1 LLLVISLS
9 GSFPCQDFQ
18 NQYGNSLKS
27 ELKNTGDSRSIRLEG
42 VRTHNL
48 KGIDV
53 EFPIGKMTVVTGVSG
68 SGKSSLVFD
77 TLYSE
82 SYRRYV
88 ESLSSFARQ
97 YLKALPKPQVD
108 TVRNLPAAIAV
119 KQSRSG
125 ATSRSTV
132 GTLTEIN
139 DLLRVLFV
147 HLSRILCR
155 NCGRVV
161 EPESPSTIVRKCR
174 DEFGAGQTVIV
185 AAPLKRWEN
194 VKSKELRAQLE
205 AQGFTR
211 LVDPAAV
218 SVIRIADFKE
228 TKSKGIVDMA
238 VVIDRMEIKRD
249 AADPRLYDAARLALR
264 VGRGTASVFAGD
276 VRLDFTDGLDC
287 CGVSY
292 AQPTLALLSF
302 NHPLGACGTCQG
314 FGFASEID
322 WEKVIPD
329 ADSSLAGKGIACW
342 NFGMHDGV
350 YDLALQGAKLAKLN
364 VAKKPFSEYSRAEM
378 EWLKTGKAPAELGG
392 KNSSYHGIQGYFRWL
407 DSKRYKPHYRIH
419 AARYRKYVICPAC
432 NGARLKP
439 GGLSCRIDGRN
450 IADVQ
455 ALPVDEFA
463 NWLGELRTSAGKQGF
478 LDPGRRTRVE
488 RGMTGLVEAFDEAEA
503 RVGYLQRIG
512 VGYLT
517 FDRPSRTLSG
527 GELQRINMARCL
539 GSALTE
545 TLFCLDEPSV
555 GLHARD
561 SRRLLEIMRE
571 MRDQGNTVV
580 VVEHE
585 RTVIDGADHLIEI
598 GPKAGHEGGNVTH
611 AGMPR
616 GEVRR
621 EAKSDG
627 SVVSKWLESG
637 AKFIELTGARTNNLK
652 NIDVMIPA
660 GALTAVCGV
669 SGSGKTSLIQNT
681 FYPMVA
687 RALGQEVSVVGGERC
702 VAKAVKPLPLIKS
715 CSEVLLMS
723 QAALGRS
730 SRSNIATYLGIFDE
744 IRKLMAGEPLAQ
756 KLGLTAGSF
765 SFNTPGG
772 RCETCRGLGTVSEDL
787 SFLGD
792 MDVTCP
798 ECRGRRFG
806 DAVMS
811 VTWRGKNL
819 ADILALTV
827 SEARVFFH
835 DRPAIASTLDHV
847 IAMGLG
853 YVNLGQHTSS
863 FSGGEAQRLKLSEL
877 LREVRAGKPK
887 ILIFDEP
894 TTGLSDS
901 DVTRLMEQFRTLTK
915 NGHTVIVV
923 EHHIQVLK
931 SADWLIEIGPEAA
944 ASGGELVY
952 QGVPGGLAGV
962 ERSLTRPF
970 LEGRA

>member
-1 LLLVISLS
+1 MYGQDGELLREDRTEI
-9 GSFPCQDFQ
+9 
-18 NQYGNSLKS
+18 K
-27 ELKNTGDSRSIRLEG
+27 ESRAIQLEG
-42 VRTHNL
+42 VKTHNL

-97 YLKALPKPQVD
+97 YLKALPKPEVES
-108 TVRNLPAAIAV
+108 VKNLPAAIAV

-147 HLSRILCR
+147 HLSRIVCR
-155 NCGRVV
+155 SCGRVV
-161 EPESPSTIVRKCR
+161 EPETPSTIVRKCR
-174 DEFGAGQTVIV
+174 EEFGAGHTVIV
-185 AAPLKRWEN
+185 AAPLRKWEN
-194 VKSKELRAQLE
+194 VKAKELRAQLE

-211 LVDPAAV
+211 FVDPESLAV
-218 SVIRIADFKE
+218 TRIADFKE
-228 TKSKGIVDMA
+228 TKAKGIADMS
-238 VVIDRMEIKRD
+238 VVIDRMEIKQD

-264 VGRGTASVFAGD
+264 VGRGVVSVISGK
-276 VRLDFTDGLDC
+276 RLDFTDGLDC
-287 CGVSY
+287 CGVTY

-302 NHPLGACGTCQG
+302 NHPLGACDTCQG

-322 WEKVIPD
+322 WEKVLPD
-329 ADSSLAGKGIACW
+329 MSSSLAGKGVACW

-350 YDLALQGAKLAKLN
+350 YDLALQGAKLAKLG

-378 EWLKTGKAPAELGG
+378 DWLKTGKAPAESGG
-392 KNSSYHGIQGYFRWL
+392 KNSSYHGIVGYFRWL

-432 NGARLKP
+432 DGARLKP
-439 GGLSCRIDGRN
+439 DGLSCRIEGRN

-463 NWLGELRTSAGKQGF
+463 AWMAGLRTSAEKQGF
-478 LDPGRRTRVE
+478 LDPKRRGRVE

-585 RTVIDGADHLIEI
+585 RTVIEGADHLIEI
-598 GPKAGHEGGNVTH
+598 GPKAGHEGGNVVH
-611 AGMPR
+611 AGAPQVR
-616 GEVRR
+616 SRTVKKSEVAPVSRW
-621 EAKSDG
+621 SDA
-627 SVVSKWLESG
+627 G
-637 AKFIELTGARTNNLK
+637 ARFIELTGARTNNLK

-681 FYPMVA
+681 LYPMVA

-715 CSEVLLMS
+715 YSEVLLMS

-756 KLGLTAGSF
+756 KLGLTPGSF

-792 MDVTCP
+792 MEVTCP
-798 ECRGRRFG
+798 ECHGRRFG

-811 VTWRGKNL
+811 AAWRGKNL
-819 ADILALTV
+819 AEILALTV
-827 SEARVFFH
+827 AEARVFFH
-835 DRPAIASTLDHV
+835 DRPAIAATLDHV

-863 FSGGEAQRLKLSEL
+863 FSGGEAQRLKLAEL
-877 LREVRAGKPK
+877 LREVRGRKPK

-894 TTGLSDS
+894 TTGLSDA

-923 EHHIQVLK
+923 EHHILVLK

-944 ASGGELVY
+944 AGGGELVY